1 MTYTN
6 KHLFLKHLQVGRG
19 WMKQAGVSREDL
31 AKPGSSLQFELIE
44 FILSPKPPG
53 EALLTTMAGM
63 PESNWKQMRPPNM

>member
-1 MTYTN
+1 
-6 KHLFLKHLQVGRG
+6 
-19 WMKQAGVSREDL
+19 MKQAGVSREDL

-44 FILSPKPPG
+44 FILSPEPPG